1 MYGDNF
7 GRLLSMKVILLKD
20 VRAVGQKGSVQDVAE
35 GYARNFLLPQK
46 LAELATPEKIK
57 QVAAQAAAREAEK
70 AKEEEQLDKKVQSLN
85 GKKVSLQARATEKGG
100 LFKAVTATDI
110 AKQIRLEHSLEI
122 PESSIHIST
131 PVKTLGAHAVTLAS
145 RSHKVELGVV
155 VTQTI

>member
-1 MYGDNF
+1 
-7 GRLLSMKVILLKD
+7 MKVILLKD

-57 QVAAQAAAREAEK
+57 QVAAQVAAREAERI
-70 AKEEEQLDKKVQSLN
+70 KEEEQLDKKVQSLN

-100 LFKAVTATDI
+100 LFKTITAADL

-122 PESSIHIST
+122 PEASIRFNE
-131 PVKTLGAHAVTLAS
+131 PVKTLGEHTVMLAS
-145 RSHKVELGVV
+145 RTYKVPLGVV
-155 VTQTI
+155 ITATI